1 MKRILLTTL
10 ALILLVSGGT
20 VLASDISDAIYS
32 TKVRAT
38 NTSTIASNVAANVSA
53 NTSAWI
59 AAGILNS
66 TATNA
71 VIRNTTGDDTAFMP
85 GYGSN
90 PWAVW
95 FSSVPATGSI
105 DYTLF
110 TNATGG
116 KIRYFPGDGG
126 MTVSDNDTNLEL
138 GDYFA
143 VKLAGY
149 FDALQAGNLAY
160 KPEAFK
166 LSGDGSGNVTASIL
180 TATPTN
186 ETLRPDG
193 AGDDTNIANVSGA
206 ATHWQAVSDASD
218 ASRVYQGTT
227 TYQRDL
233 YTLADSGNTTT
244 SINSATI
251 YFRIAIQ
258 VDKTVL
264 ATPHFKIGGVLY
276 TGTEQTDATGYTTFV
291 TKSQVYN
298 TSPATSAAWTW
309 NEINNMQVGV
319 SIKTSNIADFAYCSD
334 VWVIVSYNEDTPV
347 VSVSA
352 TGVSSGETIVTASTD
367 NNSVLFGL
375 GIDKDPA
382 DYFPIT
388 DGLVFNL
395 PLHHTDMTGTSLISK
410 DITQHTATVEGPV
423 WGNYGRTFAGGDDRI
438 YSEDNPAGLAISGN
452 VTVLAWEKHTDGGN
466 GSIVSKPAYNAAR
479 FNYDLTEGHFY
490 VSPTDGTLKDLAF
503 TVPANDGDWHLIGGQ
518 YSNPYLLGF
527 LDGEAN
533 GSSNIGSFTLATTGG
548 FTARLQIGR
557 DYYSGWRYLNCQI
570 GEVWIYNRALTLDE
584 ITALYNATKW
594 RYDGTVTD
602 ASDTYFQYNALAGAS
617 VPDIDYDY
625 TFAQAA
631 VMPYM
636 EYASVNVSG
645 TLAGYWEWEY
655 GATFS
660 DLSANSNTATPTFR
674 TASSDADVSAELVSF
689 QPIVTS
695 QASENVSSEW
705 PSPYTVPSTPTTMY
719 TDNAR
724 PTGIFFEPLVHT
736 LWGLTDL
743 PDSFFWY
750 NFTFAII
757 LTVGMLTQLFF
768 AANRYNALLLKCIV
782 MGAVMVFFALEGINI
797 YGMYIVIYW
806 ALWCFGI
813 LVISRNYGW

>member
-258 VDKTVL
+258 VDQMVL

-276 TGTEQTDATGYTTFV
+276 TGTEQTDSTGNTNFV

-352 TGVSSGETIVTASTD
+352 GISSGEHTVEVGTVADNETTTITQAVSTNNGNLYNGNNTRYGERLNSFPASTIVGATFKMYKVGAPTGTANVTIRKVSDDSSLGNLGSINVTTITTSADGAWYACNTSPINVPTTQDIRLAVEYNGGDASNYIRIFYKNTDVLADSVLTYYNAGWLDAGTVDTTFTASYIPIVLRIMVDDTWHDKIVLGASSVD
-367 NNSVLFGL
+367 NTT
-375 GIDKDPA
+375 A
-382 DYFPIT
+382 DY
-388 DGLVFNL
+388 VF
-395 PLHHTDMTGTSLISK
+395 
-410 DITQHTATVEGPV
+410 V
-423 WGNYGRTFAGGDDRI
+423 
-438 YSEDNPAGLAISGN
+438 
-452 VTVLAWEKHTDGGN
+452 
-466 GSIVSKPAYNAAR
+466 
-479 FNYDLTEGHFY
+479 
-490 VSPTDGTLKDLAF
+490 
-503 TVPANDGDWHLIGGQ
+503 
-518 YSNPYLLGF
+518 
-527 LDGEAN
+527 AN
-533 GSSNIGSFTLATTGG
+533 G
-548 FTARLQIGR
+548 
-557 DYYSGWRYLNCQI
+557 
-570 GEVWIYNRALTLDE
+570 
-584 ITALYNATKW
+584 
-594 RYDGTVTD
+594 
-602 ASDTYFQYNALAGAS
+602 
-617 VPDIDYDY
+617 
-625 TFAQAA
+625 
-631 VMPYM
+631 VMPFM

-645 TLAGYWEWEY
+645 ALAGYWEWEY

-750 NFTFAII
+750 NFAFAII